1 MAPVRH
7 QVGQHTRHQ
16 APEPEVVVRRRAQD
30 GLQQLALS
38 FIQEEPLHLV
48 FAAHVLHHPDV
59 HDGAVA
65 EAGEPAHEDADE
77 EDGVGGGEGG
87 GGAHLHQSAVTIL
100 VT

>member
-1 MAPVRH
+1 MGSGDFPSENILCQKKRS
-7 QVGQHTRHQ
+7 
-16 APEPEVVVRRRAQD
+16 
-30 GLQQLALS
+30 GLS
-38 FIQEEPLHLV
+38 NLHLV

-87 GGAHLHQSAVTIL
+87 GGAHLHQSAITIVVT
-100 VT
+100 